1 MIPFRTRLVAAAALC
16 LIPLSLAFV
25 DSPREQPA
33 PLPHPH
39 FRKVI
44 DCQLT
49 RSEHLKVSHLTVTL
63 DKKGAEKMP
72 VGDGWHLGGALLET
86 DLPLTIGGQKV
97 QPGKYAL
104 SARKTKKG
112 WSLALHEGQGFSSFK
127 KKDGTL
133 VEGLMDLKTEFVAD
147 SLMFEHL
154 SCDIQPGG
162 DKKSTQLFLDV
173 RFDKMLARCLIELP
187 AK

>member
-1 MIPFRTRLVAAAALC
+1 MIPFRPHVAAAAALC
-16 LIPLSLAFV
+16 MIPLSLAFIG
-25 DSPREQPA
+25 SPGEA

-44 DCQLT
+44 DCQLG
-49 RSEHLKVSHLTVTL
+49 RNEHLKVSHLTVTL
-63 DKKGAEKMP
+63 DKKGAEAMP

-86 DLPLTIGGQKV
+86 DLPLTIGGKKI

-104 SARKTKKG
+104 SARKTEKG
-112 WSLALHEGQGFSSFK
+112 WSLALHEGQGFSRFK

-133 VEGLMDLKTEFVAD
+133 VEGLMDLETTFVAD
-147 SLMFEHL
+147 SMLFEHL

>member
-1 MIPFRTRLVAAAALC
+1 MISSRTRLAALSALC

-25 DSPREQPA
+25 DGPREEVA

-44 DCQLT
+44 DCQLG

-63 DKKGAEKMP
+63 DKKGAAAMP

-86 DLPLTIGGQKV
+86 DLPLTIGGQKI

-104 SARKTKKG
+104 SARKTEKG
-112 WSLALHEGQGFSSFK
+112 WALALHEGRGFSSFK
-127 KKDGTL
+127 KKDDTL
-133 VEGLMDLKTEFVAD
+133 VESLLDLETEFVAD
-147 SLMFEHL
+147 SLEFEHL

-173 RFDKMLARCLIELP
+173 RFDTMLARCLIELP
-187 AK
+187 KK

>member
-1 MIPFRTRLVAAAALC
+1 MIPFRTCATAAAALC

-25 DSPREQPA
+25 GSPEQ

-44 DCQLT
+44 DCELK
-49 RSEHLKVSHLTVTL
+49 RNEHLKVSHITVTL
-63 DKKGAEKMP
+63 DKAGAKKMA
-72 VGDGWHLGGALLET
+72 VGDGWHLGGAELET
-86 DLPLTIGGQKV
+86 DLALKIGGHDV
-97 QPGKYAL
+97 APGKYAL
-104 SARKTKKG
+104 SARKTAKG
-112 WSLALHEGQGFSSFK
+112 WALTLHKGAGFSRFK

-147 SLMFEHL
+147 SAEFEHL
-154 SCDIQPGG
+154 SCDVQPGG

-173 RFDKMLARCLIELP
+173 RFDTMLARCLIELP